1 MIYLAKI
8 IFYGPDRG
16 GRTRAPQSGYHPQ
29 LRLGDVY
36 TSCVIYVDD
45 DTDTVFAFDHEH
57 FVRLRLMSPQ
67 FYEDRLHVGD
77 TLRWYE
83 GSKQVAEGLLIQIME
98 DE

>member
-1 MIYLAKI
+1 
-8 IFYGPDRG
+8 
-16 GRTRAPQSGYHPQ
+16 
-29 LRLGDVY
+29 
-36 TSCVIYVDD
+36 
-45 DTDTVFAFDHEH
+45 
-57 FVRLRLMSPQ
+57 VRLRLMSPQ